1 MFEVRSLPM
10 TQPDFVP
17 GGEPASRPTIHLI
30 PGGHRRAVMGH
41 PWIFSNEI
49 RMDAAAKALAP
60 GTLVRLVAHHGEA
73 IGTAYFNPHTLIA
86 ARLLTRAPEAL
97 IDAAFL
103 AERLRQAAA
112 LRARLCPAPFYR
124 LAHAEADGLPGLI
137 LDRYG
142 EVVVLQANTAGM
154 EALTPPLLEALEE
167 VLAPT
172 AVLLRN
178 DSPSRRL
185 EGLEPRVEWARGS
198 LEGALEVIE
207 NGARFPV
214 EIGQGQKTGWFFD
227 QRENRAMVAGLSA
240 GARMLDLYCYGGG
253 FAVQAALAGASE
265 VLAVDRSEAALA
277 AAARAA
283 EANGVAG
290 RCRFIRAEVFDE
302 LHRLREAGARFD
314 IVVADPPAFV
324 KSKKELAQGAKG
336 YRKLV
341 RLAAPLVQ
349 RGGLLFVASCSHH
362 VDPALFADQVRRG
375 LLDAGRWGRILAST
389 GAAKDH
395 PVHPA
400 LPESAYL
407 KAQLLQL
414 D

>member
-1 MFEVRSLPM
+1 MSEPH
-10 TQPDFVP
+10 QIP
-17 GGEPASRPTIHLI
+17 GADPAERPSIHLA

-41 PWIFSNEI
+41 PWIFSNEV
-49 RMDAAAKALAP
+49 RMDGAAKALAP
-60 GTLVRLVAHHGEA
+60 GTLVRLVAEHGEA

-86 ARLLTRAPEAL
+86 ARLLTRAPEAR

-103 AERLRQAAA
+103 AERLRGALA
-112 LRARLCPAPFYR
+112 LRERLVPAPFYR

-142 EVVVLQANTAGM
+142 EAVVLQANTAGM
-154 EALTPPLLEALEE
+154 EALTPLLIEALDT
-167 VLAPT
+167 VLAPA

-185 EGLEPRVEWARGS
+185 EGLEPRVDWAKGG
-198 LEGALEVIE
+198 LNGAIDLIE

-214 EIGQGQKTGWFFD
+214 ELGQGQKTGWFFD
-227 QRENRAMVAGLSA
+227 QRENRAMVAALAA
-240 GARMLDLYCYGGG
+240 GARLLDLYCYGGG
-253 FAVQAALAGASE
+253 FAVQAAIGGATE

-290 RCRFIRAEVFDE
+290 RCRFARAEVFDE
-302 LHRLREAGARFD
+302 LHRLRDAGERFD

-349 RGGLLFVASCSHH
+349 PGGFLFVASCSHH
-362 VDPALFADQVRRG
+362 VDPALFAEQVRRG
-375 LLDAGRWGRILAST
+375 LIDANRAGRILAST

>member
-1 MFEVRSLPM
+1 MS
-10 TQPDFVP
+10 
-17 GGEPASRPTIHLI
+17 EPAIIPGADPADRPSLHLA
-30 PGGHRRAVMGH
+30 PGGHRRAVAGH

-60 GTLVRLVAHHGEA
+60 GTLVRLVAEHGEA

-86 ARLLTRAPEAL
+86 ARLLTRAPEAR

-103 AERLRQAAA
+103 AERLRHA
-112 LRARLCPAPFYR
+112 LDLRERLLPAPFYR
-124 LAHAEADGLPGLI
+124 LVHAEADGLPGLVI
-137 LDRYG
+137 DRYG
-142 EVVVLQANTAGM
+142 EAMVMQANTAGM
-154 EALTPPLLEALEE
+154 ELLTPLLLEALDA
-167 VLAPT
+167 VLAPK

-178 DSPSRRL
+178 DSPARKL
-185 EGLEPRVEWARGS
+185 EGLPHHVAWGK
-198 LEGALEVIE
+198 GALDAPVEVIE

-214 EIGQGQKTGWFFD
+214 ELGQGQKTGWFFD
-227 QRENRAMVAGLSA
+227 QRENRAMVAALAA

-253 FAVQAALAGASE
+253 FAVQAAVAGAEE
-265 VLAVDRSEAALA
+265 VTALDRSEAALA
-277 AAARAA
+277 AAAMAA

-290 RCRFIRAEVFDE
+290 RCRFQRAEVFE
-302 LHRLREAGARFD
+302 QLARLRNAGERFD

-349 RGGLLFVASCSHH
+349 PGGFLFIASCSHH
-362 VDPALFADQVRRG
+362 VDPALFAEQVRRG
-375 LLDAGRWGRILAST
+375 LIDANRSGRILAST

-395 PVHPA
+395 PVHPS

>member
-1 MFEVRSLPM
+1 MSEAH
-10 TQPDFVP
+10 QIP
-17 GGEPASRPTIHLI
+17 GADPAERPSIHLA

-60 GTLVRLVAHHGEA
+60 GTLVRLVAEHGEA
-73 IGTAYFNPHTLIA
+73 LGTAYFNPHTLIA
-86 ARLLTRAPEAL
+86 ARLLTRAPHAQ
-97 IDAAFL
+97 IDAAFM
-103 AERLRQAAA
+103 AERVRQAEA
-112 LRARLCPAPFYR
+112 LRARLVPAPFYR

-142 EVVVLQANTAGM
+142 DAVVVQANTAGM
-154 EALTPPLLEALEE
+154 EVLTPLLIEALET
-167 VLAPT
+167 VLGPA

-185 EGLEPRVEWARGS
+185 EGLEPRVDWAKGG
-198 LEGALEVIE
+198 LDGTIDLIE

-214 EIGQGQKTGWFFD
+214 ELGQGQKTGWFFD
-227 QRENRAMVAGLSA
+227 QRENRAMVAGLAA

-265 VLAVDRSEAALA
+265 VLAVDRSEAALT

-283 EANGVAG
+283 DANGVSG
-290 RCRFIRAEVFDE
+290 RCRFARAEVFDE
-302 LHRLREAGARFD
+302 LHRLRDAGERFD

-341 RLAAPLVQ
+341 RLAAPLVAP
-349 RGGLLFVASCSHH
+349 GGFLFVASCSHH
-362 VDPALFADQVRRG
+362 VDPALFAEQVRRG
-375 LLDAGRWGRILAST
+375 LIDANRSGRILAST